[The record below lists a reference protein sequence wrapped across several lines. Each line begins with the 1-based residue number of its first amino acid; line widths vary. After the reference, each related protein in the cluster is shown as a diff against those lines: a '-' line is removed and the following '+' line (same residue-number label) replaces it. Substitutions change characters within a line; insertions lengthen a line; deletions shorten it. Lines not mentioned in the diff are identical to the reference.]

1 MIQFRNTIIGHNK
14 PLISIESL
22 KLEEGQLYFLMGKNG
37 SGKSTLFKSITT
49 QVNPIEGSIELNGT
63 DVELLTPQQL
73 STALTFVEPTITA
86 SDYLSVFN
94 FVALGRTPYT
104 NALGKLQEEDKRKVN
119 DAIELVG
126 IDHLKNRY
134 INEISDGEKQLSSV
148 ARAIA
153 QETPIILLDEPTAF
167 LDYSNKIQILEIL
180 KSVSSQLNKCILIS
194 THDVEISLQT
204 DAKYLIV
211 NKETKHLD
219 SFDKAPS
226 KNELISLA
234 Y

>member
-1 MIQFRNTIIGHNK
+1 MIQFRNTIIGHKK

-22 KLEEGQLYFLMGKNG
+22 KLNEGQLYFLMGKNG

-49 QVNPIEGSIELNGT
+49 QVNPIEGVIELNGT
-63 DVELLTPQQL
+63 NVELLTPQQL

-86 SDYLSVFN
+86 SGYLSVFN

-180 KSVSSQLNKCILIS
+180 KSVSSQLNKCIIIS

-219 SFDKAPS
+219 CFDKAPT